1 MTILAMSLPKPNL
14 FSNLPTIPPPT
25 HNPNSTPL
33 PQPPIPIP
41 KYPKKTK
48 PNSSK
53 PEKNPVPAFKTHHQ
67 NSKYHKPVKP
77 GQVITEDGDRSVV
90 VKDSGVSYRLPG
102 APFDFQFSYSE
113 TPKAKPLA
121 IREPAFL
128 PFAPPTMPR
137 PWTGKAPMKK
147 SKRNIKLFEPLYPQM
162 ESDDDGGKRYEML
175 RAYELGMFEGKPK
188 KVLGPP
194 LTKMEIQE
202 LLKDCIASNRQV
214 NIAGKG
220 LGQSPSGRRFE
231 PQQGHWRHYKP
242 AASPGPRGTNRG
254 GPALKQRDPVGTASR
269 VRKATPGNHGRDGLV
284 HNMLELIHTHWRRNP
299 VCKVRCLGV
308 PTVDMNNLCQCLEEK
323 TGGKIIHRVGGVV
336 YLFRGRNYDQ
346 RTRPKYPLM
355 LWKPATPVYPK
366 LIQEAPEGLTK
377 EEADELRIKGKKLPP
392 ICKLAK
398 NGVYLTLVRDVR
410 SAFEACPLV
419 KIDCRGMHASD
430 YKKLGAKLKELV
442 PCVLLS
448 FDDEQILM
456 WRGKDWKPMYGNA
469 PPVVSS
475 RMDAVADEIN
485 TSGRSDTAKGCS
497 NAHSRTRSTSPKMMS
512 LWKNAI
518 DSGKALLLDDID
530 LKPDDLLN
538 KVEEFASI
546 SQAIEHTYP
555 ALVLSN
561 KRSPEQSGL
570 MWRGSS
576 DDDNDSDDEI
586 SDDDHEDKYYI
597 NNSFEALESTVP
609 KGLLPVD
616 LIVKEFSDDE

>member
-1 MTILAMSLPKPNL
+1 MPILTMSLPKPNL
-14 FSNLPTIPPPT
+14 FSNLPTILPPT
-25 HNPNSTPL
+25 HNPNSPPL
-33 PQPPIPIP
+33 PHPPIPIP
-41 KYPKKTK
+41 KYPPPTKKPPKK
-48 PNSSK
+48 PC
-53 PEKNPVPAFKTHHQ
+53 PPFKTHHH

-77 GQVITEDGDRSVV
+77 GQVITTNGDRSVV
-90 VKDSGVSYRLPG
+90 VKDNGVSYRLPG

-113 TPKAKPLA
+113 TPKAKPVA
-121 IREPAFL
+121 IREPGFL

-147 SKRNIKLFEPLYPQM
+147 NKRNIKIFEPLNPQM
-162 ESDDDGGKRYEML
+162 EGHDDGDKRYEML
-175 RAYELGMFEGKPK
+175 KAYELGMFEVKPK
-188 KVLGPP
+188 EKVLGAP
-194 LTKMEIQE
+194 LTKTEIRE
-202 LLKDCIASNRQV
+202 LLKHCIASNRQ
-214 NIAGKG
+214 
-220 LGQSPSGRRFE
+220 
-231 PQQGHWRHYKP
+231 
-242 AASPGPRGTNRG
+242 
-254 GPALKQRDPVGTASR
+254 
-269 VRKATPGNHGRDGLV
+269 
-284 HNMLELIHTHWRRNP
+284 
-299 VCKVRCLGV
+299 
-308 PTVDMNNLCQCLEEK
+308 EK
-323 TGGKIIHRVGGVV
+323 TGGKIIHRVGGIV
-336 YLFRGRNYDQ
+336 YLFRGRNYDS

-398 NGVYLTLVRDVR
+398 NGVYLTLVRDVK

-469 PPVVSS
+469 PTIGGVT
-475 RMDAVADEIN
+475 DEMN
-485 TSGRSDTAKGCS
+485 TSERSGTAKDCS
-497 NAHSRTRSTSPKMMS
+497 KRDAKTGSSSPRMMS

-518 DSGKALLLDDID
+518 DSGRALLLDDID

-538 KVEEFASI
+538 KVEEFESI

-555 ALVLSN
+555 ALVLSS
-561 KRSPEQSGL
+561 KGAAEQSKL
-570 MWRGSS
+570 TWKGSS
-576 DDDNDSDDEI
+576 DDDNDSNDES
-586 SDDDHEDKYYI
+586 SDDDYEDKYYI
-597 NNSFEALESTVP
+597 NSSFEALESTVP

>member
-1 MTILAMSLPKPNL
+1 MPILAMSLPKPNL
-14 FSNLPTIPPPT
+14 FSNLPTTPPPT
-25 HNPNSTPL
+25 HNPNSTPPL
-33 PQPPIPIP
+33 QPPIPIP
-41 KYPKKTK
+41 KYPKKQN

-53 PEKNPVPAFKTHHQ
+53 PQKNSVPAFKTHHH

-214 NIAGKG
+214 NI
-220 LGQSPSGRRFE
+220 
-231 PQQGHWRHYKP
+231 
-242 AASPGPRGTNRG
+242 
-254 GPALKQRDPVGTASR
+254 
-269 VRKATPGNHGRDGLV
+269 GRDGLV

-475 RMDAVADEIN
+475 RIDAVADEIN
-485 TSGRSDTAKGCS
+485 TSGRSGTAKDYS
-497 NAHSRTRSTSPKMMS
+497 NAHSRTRSTSPKMKS

-561 KRSPEQSGL
+561 KRSPEQPGL

-586 SDDDHEDKYYI
+586 SDDDDHEDKYYI

-609 KGLLPVD
+609 EGLLPVD

>member
-1 MTILAMSLPKPNL
+1 MPILAMSLPKPNL
-14 FSNLPTIPPPT
+14 FSNLPTTPPPT
-25 HNPNSTPL
+25 HNPNSTPPL
-33 PQPPIPIP
+33 QPPIPIP
-41 KYPKKTK
+41 KYPKKQN

-53 PEKNPVPAFKTHHQ
+53 PQKNSVPAFKTHHH

-214 NIAGKG
+214 NI
-220 LGQSPSGRRFE
+220 
-231 PQQGHWRHYKP
+231 
-242 AASPGPRGTNRG
+242 
-254 GPALKQRDPVGTASR
+254 
-269 VRKATPGNHGRDGLV
+269 GRDGLV

-392 ICKLAK
+392 ICKLGTCYMLLA
-398 NGVYLTLVRDVR
+398 NFT
-410 SAFEACPLV
+410 FELSL
-419 KIDCRGMHASD
+419 IR
-430 YKKLGAKLKELV
+430 
-442 PCVLLS
+442 VLHVN
-448 FDDEQILM
+448 E
-456 WRGKDWKPMYGNA
+456 
-469 PPVVSS
+469 V
-475 RMDAVADEIN
+475 
-485 TSGRSDTAKGCS
+485 
-497 NAHSRTRSTSPKMMS
+497 
-512 LWKNAI
+512 I
-518 DSGKALLLDDID
+518 DSNIR
-530 LKPDDLLN
+530 
-538 KVEEFASI
+538 
-546 SQAIEHTYP
+546 AIF
-555 ALVLSN
+555 LVTRN
-561 KRSPEQSGL
+561 WWQ
-570 MWRGSS
+570 
-576 DDDNDSDDEI
+576 NI
-586 SDDDHEDKYYI
+586 
-597 NNSFEALESTVP
+597 
-609 KGLLPVD
+609 
-616 LIVKEFSDDE
+616 

>member
-1 MTILAMSLPKPNL
+1 MPLLTMSLPKPNL
-14 FSNLPTIPPPT
+14 FSNLPTTPPPT
-25 HNPNSTPL
+25 HNPTSTP
-33 PQPPIPIP
+33 PPHPPIPIP
-41 KYPKKTK
+41 KYPPPSKTQKK
-48 PNSSK
+48 PD
-53 PEKNPVPAFKTHHQ
+53 PPFKIHHN

-77 GQVITEDGDRSVV
+77 GQIITTTNDNRSVI
-90 VKDSGVSYRLPG
+90 VKDNGVSYRLPN

-113 TPKAKPLA
+113 LPKAKPVA
-121 IREPAFL
+121 IREPGFL
-128 PFAPPTMPR
+128 PFAPTTMPR

-147 SKRNIKLFEPLYPQM
+147 NKRNIKLFEPFNPKT
-162 ESDDDGGKRYEML
+162 ESYDDDDDGVNKRYEML
-175 RAYELGMFEGKPK
+175 KAYELGMFEVKPK
-188 KVLGPP
+188 EKVLGAP
-194 LTKMEIQE
+194 LTKTEIRE
-202 LLKDCIASNRQV
+202 LLKHCIASNRQV
-214 NIAGKG
+214 NI
-220 LGQSPSGRRFE
+220 
-231 PQQGHWRHYKP
+231 
-242 AASPGPRGTNRG
+242 
-254 GPALKQRDPVGTASR
+254 
-269 VRKATPGNHGRDGLV
+269 GRDGLV

-336 YLFRGRNYDQ
+336 YLFRGRNYDN

-430 YKKLGAKLKELV
+430 YKRLGAKLKELV

-456 WRGKDWKPMYGNA
+456 WRGRDWKPMYGNA

-475 RMDAVADEIN
+475 RIGGATDELY
-485 TSGRSDTAKGCS
+485 TSERSGTAKDSSKAVTKTGS
-497 NAHSRTRSTSPKMMS
+497 SSPRMMS

-518 DSGKALLLDDID
+518 DSGKALLLDNVD
-530 LKPDDLLN
+530 LKPNDLLN
-538 KVEEFASI
+538 KVEEFESI

-555 ALVLSN
+555 ALVLSS
-561 KRSPEQSGL
+561 KRVAEQSKL
-570 MWRGSS
+570 IWKGSS

-586 SDDDHEDKYYI
+586 SDDDHEDKYYM